1 MLLERR
7 EALFC
12 LCRRCVVAII
22 SGWWCQNKGSE
33 APAANPCFRGGP
45 GRETDSLVLRSS
57 SGANFCFVSLL
68 SPPSSPPPSYVVVG
82 GGVGLQHFIHPS
94 GSDVSSSSSSRG
106 RGRRSLHH
114 PSSIHPGGFAVGRS
128 VALPPLSLLSRGV
141 KNNPFSSG
149 GNAEREGGC
158 SWRWHVT
165 NNLLHSP
172 PNSEAPLRRSGL

>member
-1 MLLERR
+1 M
-7 EALFC
+7 
-12 LCRRCVVAII
+12 CRRCVVAII

-68 SPPSSPPPSYVVVG
+68 SPPSSTPPSYVVGG

-106 RGRRSLHH
+106 RERRSLK
-114 PSSIHPGGFAVGRS
+114 PSSFPPPSIPVASRSVGRWPS
-128 VALPPLSLLSRGV
+128 PPPSLLPRGV
-141 KNNPFSSG
+141 KNNPFSGG